1 MNPYSLDL
9 RQRIVKAYLNKEGSQ
24 RQLAR
29 RFSVSLGTVRN
40 YLKLYRQT
48 GQLAPQRRGGGRAPK
63 IPHEHLPLL
72 RALLEQRPDAT
83 LEELGQAL
91 EAQTGI
97 KAGTTSVWRAVQKL
111 GWTRK
116 KNAPRQ

>member
-1 MNPYSLDL
+1 MQPYSLDL
-9 RQRIVKAYLNKEGSQ
+9 RQRIVQASLDKEGSQ

-48 GQLAPQRRGGGRAPK
+48 GQLAPKSRGGGRTPK
-63 IPHEHLPLL
+63 ITTEHLPLL
-72 RALLEQRPDAT
+72 RALLEERPDAT
-83 LEELGQAL
+83 LEELGEAL
-91 EAQTGI
+91 RAQTGI
-97 KAGTTSVWRAVQKL
+97 KAGTTSVWRAIKKL
-111 GWTRK
+111 RWTRK